1 MGVSWELFWTLNP
14 RKIKAIAKGYRRRQ
28 EERDRELWATWGNY
42 GVSAM
47 MTALDR
53 CIHGKST
60 INYMEKPISSMAKTA
75 DSGNKDNEFVAV
87 AEMKLRTKILE
98 KQGLPRS
105 PE

>member
-1 MGVSWELFWTLNP
+1 
-14 RKIKAIAKGYRRRQ
+14 
-28 EERDRELWATWGNY
+28 
-42 GVSAM
+42 M

-75 DSGNKDNEFVAV
+75 DSGDKDNEFVAV